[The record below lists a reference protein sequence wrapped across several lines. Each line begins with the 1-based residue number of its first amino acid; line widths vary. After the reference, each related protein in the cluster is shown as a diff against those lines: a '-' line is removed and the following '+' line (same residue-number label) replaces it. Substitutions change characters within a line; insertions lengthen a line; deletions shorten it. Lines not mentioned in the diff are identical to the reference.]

1 MTNAE
6 LLAHGRRLGRKEFS
20 EQMRMM
26 QRVESVARSR
36 NEGGQTGDS
45 ETSRTDVFDRR
56 LLVMY
61 RRRGGDFS
69 DSGVLTF
76 WGHHRHHHR
85 HF

>member
-6 LLAHGRRLGRKEFS
+6 LLAHGRRLGWKEFS

-61 RRRGGDFS
+61 RRRGGFLGFWSFD
-69 DSGVLTF
+69 VLGTSSSSS
-76 WGHHRHHHR
+76 
-85 HF
+85 